1 MRLAELPG
9 HDHEGG
15 QKDAPPQAASPI
27 AAVSGFTP
35 VIGSEVESEGLIR
48 DWTSSARAL
57 TLTLAT
63 TAAAQNAVPMQS
75 TPLDPANLD
84 RSVSACTDFYQFA
97 NGGWVKRNPVPPAYS
112 TWGSFAELQEN
123 NQGNL
128 LTILRAAS
136 ANGDAQASEDLR
148 KLGVF
153 YSSCMDSA
161 AAERVGAQ
169 PIKAELDRI
178 DAITNRA
185 QLEAEIARLH
195 SREVPALFAFGA
207 QQDAKNSTSVI
218 AGIRQGGLSLPDRDY
233 YLNNDKRYADIRAN
247 YTDHVARM
255 LQLLGESA
263 PQATADARNVVTIET
278 GLAKPAMTRV
288 QMRDPNA
295 TYHRMTS
302 AELAQLAP
310 GFNWTSLFAGE
321 GRGDI
326 STVNVQNPNFLR
338 AVDTLLTSVPVDA
351 WKAYLRWH
359 LVDAAA
365 PSLSSAFVNEDF
377 RFSSTL
383 SGAKEMLPRDK
394 RCTRA
399 TDAGL
404 RDALGQAYVA
414 RYFTPQAKQRALEM
428 VRNLESVFHDRLQTL
443 GWMSDTT
450 KAQAATKLAAFTN
463 KIGYPDKWRDY
474 STLTIKPGHFLNNQV
489 AVREYE
495 RRRTLSRIGQ
505 PLDRTEWGMTPPTV
519 NAYYNPSMNEIVF
532 PAGIMQPPFFDP
544 KADDAVNY
552 GGMGAVIGHEMT
564 HGFDDQG
571 AQFDPQG
578 NLRNWWSSS
587 DLAKFKTGTGLVA
600 SQFDSYT
607 VLDSLH
613 VNGKLTLGENLADL
627 GGLSISYAALEKA
640 LAEKGRP
647 PLIDGFTPEQR
658 FFLAWAQ
665 IWRQNIT
672 PEAARVRINTDPH
685 APGQWRTNGPLSNL
699 PQFAAAFGCKPG
711 DPMVRPDS
719 VRPVIW

>member
-1 MRLAELPG
+1 MRLVLRALALSLG
-9 HDHEGG
+9 L
-15 QKDAPPQAASPI
+15 AAS
-27 AAVSGFTP
+27 AS
-35 VIGSEVESEGLIR
+35 
-48 DWTSSARAL
+48 
-57 TLTLAT
+57 
-63 TAAAQNAVPMQS
+63 AQNAVPMQS
-75 TPLDPANLD
+75 KPLDPANLD

-97 NGGWVKRNPVPPAYS
+97 NGGWIKTHPVPPAYS
-112 TWGSFAELQEN
+112 VWGSFTELQEN

-128 LTILRAAS
+128 LTILRNAAAS
-136 ANGDAQASEDLR
+136 GNPQASADLR
-148 KLGVF
+148 KLGTY

-161 AAERVGAQ
+161 AAERAGYQ
-169 PIKAELDRI
+169 PVEPELRRVA
-178 DAITNRA
+178 AISNRG
-185 QLEAEIARLH
+185 QLEGEIARLH
-195 SREVPALFAFGA
+195 ARGVPALFGFGA
-207 QQDAKNSTSVI
+207 QQDAKNSTEVI

-233 YLNNDKRYADIRAN
+233 YLNQDKRYADIRAK

-255 LQLLGESA
+255 FQLLGESQA
-263 PQATADARNVVTIET
+263 QATADAQRVLSIET
-278 GLAKPAMTRV
+278 ALARPAKTRV
-288 QMRDPNA
+288 ELRDPNA
-295 TYHRMTS
+295 NYHKMTA

-310 GFNWTSLFAGE
+310 GFNWPRFFTGE
-321 GRGDI
+321 GRADI
-326 STVNVQNPNFLR
+326 STINVQNPVFLK
-338 AVDTLLTSVPVDA
+338 AADSLLASVPLDD
-351 WKAYLRWH
+351 WKAYLRWKII
-359 LVDAAA
+359 DAAA
-365 PSLSSAFVNEDF
+365 PALSSAFVNEDF
-377 RFSSTL
+377 RFGSTL
-383 SGAKEMLPRDK
+383 TGAKEQLPRDK
-394 RCTRA
+394 RCARA

-404 RDALGQAYVA
+404 RDALGQAYVSQ
-414 RYFTPQAKQRALEM
+414 YFTPTAKQRALEM

-450 KAQAATKLAAFTN
+450 KVQATGKLAAFAN

-474 STLTIKPGHFLNNQV
+474 STLTIKPGPFLENQL

-495 RRRTLSRIGQ
+495 RRRELARIGR

-532 PAGIMQPPFFDP
+532 PAGILQPPFFDP

-571 AQFDPQG
+571 SQFDAQG
-578 NLRNWWSSS
+578 NLRNWWGAS
-587 DLAKFKTGTGLVA
+587 DLEKFKRGTGLVA

-607 VLDSLH
+607 VLDSVH

-627 GGLSISYAALEKA
+627 GGLSVAYAALEKA

-685 APGQWRTNGPLSNL
+685 SPGVWRTNGPLSNM

>member
-1 MRLAELPG
+1 MRVVWRALAL
-9 HDHEGG
+9 
-15 QKDAPPQAASPI
+15 SFVI
-27 AAVSGFTP
+27 A
-35 VIGSEVESEGLIR
+35 
-48 DWTSSARAL
+48 SSA
-57 TLTLAT
+57 LA
-63 TAAAQNAVPMQS
+63 QGYAVPMQ
-75 TPLDPANLD
+75 TKPLDPANLD

-97 NGGWVKRNPVPPAYS
+97 NGGWIKRNPVPAAYS
-112 TWGSFAELQEN
+112 RWGSFDELQEN

-128 LTILRAAS
+128 LTILRAAAAS
-136 ANGDAQASEDLR
+136 GDKQASEDLR

-161 AAERVGAQ
+161 TAERAGSQ
-169 PIKAELDRI
+169 PVKPELDRI
-178 DAITNRA
+178 DAIRNRA
-185 QLEAEIARLH
+185 QLEAEVARLH
-195 SREVPALFAFGA
+195 ARGVPLLFGFGA
-207 QQDAKNSTSVI
+207 QQDFKNSASVI
-218 AGIRQGGLSLPDRDY
+218 AGVNQGGLSLPDRDY
-233 YLNNDKRYADIRAN
+233 YLNPDKRYVDIRAS
-247 YTDHVARM
+247 YVGHVARM

-263 PQATADARNVVTIET
+263 TQSTADAQKVMAIET
-278 GLAKPAMTRV
+278 ALAKPAMTRV

-295 TYHRMTS
+295 NYHRMTA

-310 GFNWTSLFAGE
+310 GFNWPSFFAGE
-321 GRGDI
+321 GRADI
-326 STVNVQNPNFLR
+326 TTINIQNPEFLK
-338 AVDTLLTSVPVDA
+338 AADAMLSSVPLDD

-383 SGAKEMLPRDK
+383 SGAKEMLPREK
-394 RCTRA
+394 RCARA
-399 TDAGL
+399 TDSGL
-404 RDALGQAYVA
+404 RDALGQAYVT
-414 RYFTPQAKQRALEM
+414 RYFTPEAKQRALEM
-428 VRNLESVFHDRLQTL
+428 VRNLESVFSDRLQTL

-450 KAQAATKLAAFTN
+450 KVQATTKLAAFTN

-495 RRRTLSRIGQ
+495 RRRTMARIGR

-571 AQFDPQG
+571 SQFDAQG
-578 NLRNWWSSS
+578 NLRNWWGTS
-587 DLAKFKTGTGLVA
+587 DLEKFKRGTGLVS
-600 SQFDSYT
+600 SQFDTYT
-607 VLDSLH
+607 VLDSVH

-627 GGLSISYAALEKA
+627 GGLSIAYAALEKA
-640 LAEKGRP
+640 LGEKGRP

-672 PEAARVRINTDPH
+672 PEAQRVRINTDPH
-685 APGQWRTNGPLSNL
+685 SPGQWRTNGPLSNM
-699 PQFAAAFGCKPG
+699 PQFAAAFGCKSV

>member
-1 MRLAELPG
+1 MRLVL
-9 HDHEGG
+9 
-15 QKDAPPQAASPI
+15 
-27 AAVSGFTP
+27 
-35 VIGSEVESEGLIR
+35 
-48 DWTSSARAL
+48 RAL
-57 TLTLAT
+57 SLIFALTFVLAT
-63 TAAAQNAVPMQS
+63 PAAAQTSAVPMQS
-75 TPLDPANLD
+75 RPLDPANLD

-97 NGGWVKRNPVPPAYS
+97 NGGWIATHPVPPAYS
-112 TWGSFAELQEN
+112 VWGSFTELGEN
-123 NQGNL
+123 NQSNL
-128 LTILRAAS
+128 LTILRDAAAKGNS
-136 ANGDAQASEDLR
+136 QASEDMR
-148 KLGVF
+148 KLGVY

-161 AAERVGAQ
+161 GAERAGAQ
-169 PIKAELDRI
+169 PIIPALTRI
-178 DAITNRA
+178 AGIRNRR
-185 QLEAEIARLH
+185 QLEAEVARLH
-195 SREVPALFAFGA
+195 SQGVPVLFGFGA

-233 YLNNDKRYADIRAN
+233 YLNPDKRYADIRAN
-247 YTDHVARM
+247 YTDHVAKM
-255 LQLLGESA
+255 FQLLGESA
-263 PQATADARNVVTIET
+263 GESGADAQRVIAIET
-278 GLAKPAMTRV
+278 ALAKPAKTRV
-288 QMRDPNA
+288 QLRDPNA
-295 TYHRMTS
+295 NYNKMT
-302 AELAQLAP
+302 AKELAQLAP
-310 GFNWTSLFAGE
+310 GFDWAKFFAGE

-326 STVNVQNPNFLR
+326 TTINVQNTVFLR
-338 AVDTLLTSVPVDA
+338 SVDSLLASAPLDD
-351 WKAYLRWH
+351 WKAYLRWKV
-359 LVDAAA
+359 VDAAA

-383 SGAKEMLPRDK
+383 SGTKEMLPREK
-394 RCTRA
+394 RCARV
-399 TDAGL
+399 TDSGL

-414 RYFTPQAKQRALEM
+414 QYFTPAAKQRALEM

-450 KAQAATKLAAFTN
+450 KIQATGKLAAFAN

-474 STLTIKPGHFLNNQV
+474 STLTIKPGHFLNNQI

-495 RRRTLSRIGQ
+495 RRRDMKRIGQ
-505 PLDRTEWGMTPPTV
+505 PVDRAEWGMTPPTV

-571 AQFDPQG
+571 SQFDAQG
-578 NLRNWWSSS
+578 NLRNWWSAS
-587 DLAKFKTGTGLVA
+587 DLEKFKRGTGLVS

-607 VLDSLH
+607 VLDSVH

-672 PEAARVRINTDPH
+672 PEAQRVRINTDPH
-685 APGQWRTNGPLSNL
+685 SPGRWRTNGPISNM
-699 PQFAAAFGCKPG
+699 PQFAAAFGCKPD
-711 DPMVRPDS
+711 DPMVRPDA

>member
-1 MRLAELPG
+1 MRQVL
-9 HDHEGG
+9 
-15 QKDAPPQAASPI
+15 
-27 AAVSGFTP
+27 
-35 VIGSEVESEGLIR
+35 
-48 DWTSSARAL
+48 RAL
-57 TLTLAT
+57 AVTFGLAT
-63 TAAAQNAVPMQS
+63 SAAAQNAVPIQS
-75 TPLDPANLD
+75 VPLDPANLD

-97 NGGWVKRNPVPPAYS
+97 NGGWVKNNPVPAAFS
-112 TWGSFAELQEN
+112 RWGSFDELAEN

-128 LTILRAAS
+128 FTILRSAAAS
-136 ANGDAQASEDLR
+136 GNSQANADLR
-148 KLGVF
+148 KLGTF
-153 YSSCMDSA
+153 YSSCMDSVG
-161 AAERVGAQ
+161 AERAGAQ

-178 DAITNRA
+178 DAVKNRA

-195 SREVPALFAFGA
+195 ARGVPLLFGFGA
-207 QQDAKNSTSVI
+207 QQDFKNSTSVI
-218 AGIRQGGLSLPDRDY
+218 AGIGQGGLSLPDRDY
-233 YLNNDKRYADIRAN
+233 YLNAEKRYVDIRTN
-247 YTDHVARM
+247 YVDHVARM
-255 LQLLGESA
+255 LQLVGESSS
-263 PQATADARNVVTIET
+263 QAAADAQKVMAIET

-295 TYHRMTS
+295 LYHKMTS
-302 AELAQLAP
+302 VELAQLAP
-310 GFNWTSLFAGE
+310 GFNWPTFFSGE
-321 GRGDI
+321 GRADI
-326 STVNVQNPNFLR
+326 STINVSNPEFLK
-338 AVDTLLTSVPVDA
+338 AADAMLSSVPLDD

-359 LVDAAA
+359 LTDAAA
-365 PSLSSAFVNEDF
+365 GSLSSAFVSEDF
-377 RFSSTL
+377 RFGSTL
-383 SGAKEMLPRDK
+383 SGAKEMLPRNK

-414 RYFTPQAKQRALEM
+414 QYFTPQAKQRALEM

-450 KAQAATKLAAFTN
+450 KVQATAKLAAFTN

-474 STLTIKPGHFLNNQV
+474 STLTIKPGHFLDNQV

-495 RRRTLSRIGQ
+495 RRRTLARIGQ
-505 PLDRTEWGMTPPTV
+505 PVDRTEWGMTPPTV

-571 AQFDPQG
+571 AQFDAQG
-578 NLRNWWSSS
+578 NLRNWWGAS
-587 DLAKFKTGTGLVA
+587 DLEKFKRGTGLVA
-600 SQFDSYT
+600 SQFDGYT
-607 VLDSLH
+607 VLDSVH

-627 GGLSISYAALEKA
+627 GGLSVSYAALEKA
-640 LAEKGRP
+640 LAQKGRP
-647 PLIDGFTPEQR
+647 ALIDGFTPEQR

-672 PEAARVRINTDPH
+672 PEAQRVRINTDPH
-685 APGQWRTNGPLSNL
+685 SPGEWRTNGPVSNM

-711 DPMVRPDS
+711 DAMVRPDS

>member
-1 MRLAELPG
+1 MRLVL
-9 HDHEGG
+9 
-15 QKDAPPQAASPI
+15 
-27 AAVSGFTP
+27 
-35 VIGSEVESEGLIR
+35 
-48 DWTSSARAL
+48 RAL
-57 TLTLAT
+57 SLIFALTFVLAT
-63 TAAAQNAVPMQS
+63 PAAAQTSAVPMQS

-84 RSVSACTDFYQFA
+84 RSVSACTDFNQFA
-97 NGGWVKRNPVPPAYS
+97 NGGWIAAHPVPPAFS
-112 TWGSFAELQEN
+112 VWGSFTELGEN
-123 NQGNL
+123 NQSNL
-128 LTILRAAS
+128 LTILRDAAAKGNS
-136 ANGDAQASEDLR
+136 QASEDMR
-148 KLGVF
+148 KLGVY

-161 AAERVGAQ
+161 GAERAGAQ
-169 PIKAELDRI
+169 PIIPALTRI
-178 DAITNRA
+178 AGVRNRR
-185 QLEAEIARLH
+185 QLEAEVARLH
-195 SREVPALFAFGA
+195 SQGVPVLFGFGA

-233 YLNNDKRYADIRAN
+233 YLNPDKRYADIRAN
-247 YTDHVARM
+247 YTDHVAKM
-255 LQLLGESA
+255 FQLLGESA
-263 PQATADARNVVTIET
+263 GESGADAQRVVALET
-278 GLAKPAMTRV
+278 ALAKPAKTRV
-288 QMRDPNA
+288 QLRDPNA
-295 TYHRMTS
+295 NYNKMT
-302 AELAQLAP
+302 AKELAQLAP
-310 GFNWTSLFAGE
+310 GFDWAKFFAGE

-326 STVNVQNPNFLR
+326 ATINVQNTVFLR
-338 AVDTLLTSVPVDA
+338 SVDSLLASAPLDD
-351 WKAYLRWH
+351 WKAYLRWKV
-359 LVDAAA
+359 VDAAA

-383 SGAKEMLPRDK
+383 SGTKEMLPREK
-394 RCTRA
+394 RCARA
-399 TDAGL
+399 TDSGL

-414 RYFTPQAKQRALEM
+414 QYFTPTAKQRALEM

-450 KAQAATKLAAFTN
+450 KIQATGKLAAFAN

-474 STLTIKPGHFLNNQV
+474 STLTIKPGHFLNNQI

-495 RRRTLSRIGQ
+495 RRRDMRRIGQ
-505 PLDRTEWGMTPPTV
+505 PVDRNEWGMTPPTV

-571 AQFDPQG
+571 SQFDAQG
-578 NLRNWWSSS
+578 NLRNWWSAS
-587 DLAKFKTGTGLVA
+587 DLEKFKRGTGLVS

-607 VLDSLH
+607 VLDSVH

-647 PLIDGFTPEQR
+647 ALIDGFTPEQR

-672 PEAARVRINTDPH
+672 PEAQRVRINTDPH
-685 APGQWRTNGPLSNL
+685 SPGRWRVNGPISNM
-699 PQFAAAFGCKPG
+699 PQFAAAFDCKAG

>member
-1 MRLAELPG
+1 MRQVLRAL
-9 HDHEGG
+9 
-15 QKDAPPQAASPI
+15 
-27 AAVSGFTP
+27 
-35 VIGSEVESEGLIR
+35 
-48 DWTSSARAL
+48 AL
-57 TLTLAT
+57 TLALAAS
-63 TAAAQNAVPMQS
+63 AAAQNAVPIQT

-97 NGGWVKRNPVPPAYS
+97 NGGWVKKNPVPAAFS
-112 TWGSFAELQEN
+112 RWGSFDQLAEN
-123 NQGNL
+123 NQSNL
-128 LTILRAAS
+128 LTILRSAS
-136 ANGDAQASEDLR
+136 ASGNTQANADLR
-148 KLGVF
+148 KLAVF
-153 YSSCMDSA
+153 YSTCMDSA
-161 AAERVGAQ
+161 GAERAGAA
-169 PIKAELDRI
+169 PIKAELARI
-178 DAITNRA
+178 DAVKNRA

-195 SREVPALFAFGA
+195 FRGVPLLFGFGA
-207 QQDAKNSTSVI
+207 QQDFKNSTSVI
-218 AGIRQGGLSLPDRDY
+218 AGLGQGGLSLPDRDY
-233 YLNNDKRYADIRAN
+233 YLNAEKRYVDIRTN
-247 YTDHVARM
+247 YVDHVGRM
-255 LQLLGESA
+255 LQLVGESSS
-263 PQATADARNVVTIET
+263 QAAADAQKVMAIET
-278 GLAKPAMTRV
+278 ALAKPAMTRV

-295 TYHRMTS
+295 LYHKMTP

-310 GFNWTSLFAGE
+310 GFNWPTFFTAEGHADITS
-321 GRGDI
+321 I
-326 STVNVQNPNFLR
+326 NVSNPEFLKT
-338 AVDTLLTSVPVDA
+338 ADAMLTSVPLDD

-359 LVDAAA
+359 LLDAAA
-365 PSLSSAFVNEDF
+365 GSLSSAFVNEDF
-377 RFSSTL
+377 RFGSTL

-394 RCTRA
+394 RCARA
-399 TDAGL
+399 TDNGL

-414 RYFTPQAKQRALEM
+414 QFFTPQAKQRALEM

-450 KAQAATKLAAFTN
+450 KVQATGKLAAFTN

-474 STLTIKPGHFLNNQV
+474 STLTIKPGHFLDNVV

-505 PLDRTEWGMTPPTV
+505 PVDRTEWGMTPPTV

-571 AQFDPQG
+571 AQFDAQG
-578 NLRNWWSSS
+578 NLRNWWGPA
-587 DLAKFKTGTGLVA
+587 DLEKFKHGTGLVA
-600 SQFDSYT
+600 SQFDGYT

-627 GGLSISYAALEKA
+627 GGLSVSYAALEKA

-672 PEAARVRINTDPH
+672 PEAQRVRINTDPH
-685 APGQWRTNGPLSNL
+685 SPGQWRANGPVSNL

>member
-1 MRLAELPG
+1 MRLVLP
-9 HDHEGG
+9 
-15 QKDAPPQAASPI
+15 ALALSL
-27 AAVSGFTP
+27 GFA
-35 VIGSEVESEGLIR
+35 
-48 DWTSSARAL
+48 TS
-57 TLTLAT
+57 
-63 TAAAQNAVPMQS
+63 AAAQGAVPMQS

-97 NGGWVKRNPVPPAYS
+97 NGGWVKRNPVPAAYS
-112 TWGSFAELQEN
+112 RWGSFDQLQEN
-123 NQGNL
+123 NQANL
-128 LTILRAAS
+128 LTILRSAA
-136 ANGDAQASEDLR
+136 ANGNAQANEDIR
-148 KLGVF
+148 KLGV
-153 YSSCMDSA
+153 YYTSCMDSA
-161 AAERVGAQ
+161 GAERAGAQ
-169 PIKAELDRI
+169 PIKPELDRI
-178 DAITNRA
+178 DAVRNRA

-195 SREVPALFAFGA
+195 SRGVSLLFGFGA
-207 QQDAKNSTSVI
+207 QQDLKNSTSVI
-218 AGIRQGGLSLPDRDY
+218 AGVGQGGLSLPDRDY
-233 YLNNDKRYADIRAN
+233 YLNTDKRYVDIRAN
-247 YTDHVARM
+247 YADHVARM
-255 LQLLGESA
+255 FQLLGENA
-263 PQATADARNVVTIET
+263 TQAAADAQKVIAIET

-295 TYHRMTS
+295 RYHRMTS

-310 GFNWTSLFAGE
+310 GFNWPTFFSGE
-321 GRGDI
+321 GRADI
-326 STVNVQNPNFLR
+326 SAINVENPEFLKT
-338 AVDTLLTSVPVDA
+338 ADSMLGSVPLDD

-359 LVDAAA
+359 LLDAAA
-365 PSLSSAFVNEDF
+365 GSLSSAFVNEDF
-377 RFSSTL
+377 RFGSTL
-383 SGAKEMLPRDK
+383 SGAKEMLPRDR
-394 RCTRA
+394 RCARA
-399 TDAGL
+399 TDTGL

-414 RYFTPQAKQRALEM
+414 QYFTPQAKQRALEM

-450 KAQAATKLAAFTN
+450 KVQATGKLAAFAN

-474 STLTIKPGHFLNNQV
+474 STVTIKPGHFLNNQV
-489 AVREYE
+489 AMREYE

-505 PLDRTEWGMTPPTV
+505 PVDRTEWGMTPPTV
-519 NAYYNPSMNEIVF
+519 NAYYSPSMNEIVF

-571 AQFDPQG
+571 AQFDAQG
-578 NLRNWWSSS
+578 NLRNWWGTS
-587 DLAKFKTGTGLVA
+587 DLEKFKRGTGLVA
-600 SQFDSYT
+600 SQFDGYT
-607 VLDSLH
+607 VLDSVH

-627 GGLSISYAALEKA
+627 GGLSVSYAALEKA

-658 FFLAWAQ
+658 FFLAWSQ

-672 PEAARVRINTDPH
+672 PEAQRVRINTDPH
-685 APGQWRTNGPLSNL
+685 SPGQWRTNGPVSNL

>member
-1 MRLAELPG
+1 MRFVL
-9 HDHEGG
+9 
-15 QKDAPPQAASPI
+15 
-27 AAVSGFTP
+27 
-35 VIGSEVESEGLIR
+35 
-48 DWTSSARAL
+48 RAL
-57 TLTLAT
+57 VLTFALSTSAV
-63 TAAAQNAVPMQS
+63 AQTAVPMQA

-97 NGGWVKRNPVPPAYS
+97 NGGWIKRNPIPAAYS
-112 TWGSFAELQEN
+112 RWGSFDQLQEG
-123 NQGNL
+123 NQSNL
-128 LTILRAAS
+128 LTILRAAT
-136 ANGDAQASEDLR
+136 ANGDSQANADIR
-148 KLGVF
+148 KLGTF
-153 YSSCMDSA
+153 YSSCMDSTE
-161 AAERVGAQ
+161 AERAGVQ
-169 PIKAELDRI
+169 PIKSELDRI
-178 DAITNRA
+178 DAIRNRR
-185 QLEAEIARLH
+185 QLEAEVARLH
-195 SREVPALFAFGA
+195 ARGVSNLFGFGA
-207 QQDAKNSTSVI
+207 QQDFKNSTAVI
-218 AGIRQGGLSLPDRDY
+218 AGINQGGLSLPDRDY
-233 YLNNDKRYADIRAN
+233 YLNPDKRYADIRTN
-247 YTDHVARM
+247 YVDHVVRM
-255 LQLLGESA
+255 FQLIGVPASR
-263 PQATADARNVVTIET
+263 ATADAQRVMNIET
-278 GLAKPAMTRV
+278 ALAKPAMTRV

-295 TYHRMTS
+295 NYHRMTS

-310 GFNWTSLFAGE
+310 GFNWPSFFVAE
-321 GRGDI
+321 GRADI
-326 STVNVQNPNFLR
+326 STINVQNPDFLK
-338 AVDTLLTSVPVDA
+338 AADSMLTSIPLAD
-351 WKAYLRWH
+351 WKAYLKWH
-359 LVDAAA
+359 LLDTSA
-365 PSLSSAFVNEDF
+365 PSLSSEFVNEDF

-394 RCTRA
+394 RCARA

-414 RYFTPQAKQRALEM
+414 RYFTPHAKARALEM

-443 GWMSDTT
+443 GWMTDTT
-450 KAQAATKLAAFTN
+450 KAQATTKLAAFTN

-474 STLTIKPGHFLNNQV
+474 STLTITPGHFLNNQI
-489 AVREYE
+489 AARQYE

-544 KADDAVNY
+544 NADDAVNY

-571 AQFDPQG
+571 SQFDAQG
-578 NLRNWWSSS
+578 NLRNWWSPS

-607 VLDSLH
+607 VLDSVH

-627 GGLSISYAALEKA
+627 GGLSVSYAALEKA
-640 LAEKGRP
+640 LTEKGRP

-672 PEAARVRINTDPH
+672 PEAQRVRINTDPH
-685 APGQWRTNGPLSNL
+685 SPGQWRTNGPLSNL